1 MIDKMILMMVALLML
16 MVMVMPMAVVMI
28 VVLLQMLVAA
38 VDDDDGHHGDDCRG
52 TECLDSCTNLSGFW
66 NSWKFLLVSFLSTN
80 RLPLQSMYSAATA
93 IARALPLGNVLVLSF
108 SLTSLDGTLWTQPK
122 SLLVNTCYTC
132 SVLEIC
138 GPAKLVYF

>member
-1 MIDKMILMMVALLML
+1 
-16 MVMVMPMAVVMI
+16 
-28 VVLLQMLVAA
+28 
-38 VDDDDGHHGDDCRG
+38 
-52 TECLDSCTNLSGFW
+52 LSGFW